1 MLPQQA
7 CFSHFSKNV
16 PTSAVLPS
24 SSGRTIQMS
33 TFLLPL
39 MVPFSPVYGTVH
51 STTLKFVYFYII
63 LCKNVAKIVLLC
75 LISEL
80 GLAG

>member
-7 CFSHFSKNV
+7 CFSHFSKNG

-51 STTLKFVYFYII
+51 STTLKKCVFLYYTMQK
-63 LCKNVAKIVLLC
+63 CSKICFTVFKL
-75 LISEL
+75 
-80 GLAG
+80 